1 LTVILHTLN
10 ASPSSSAFDDSLKVI
25 QSGDA
30 VVLMGDGVYAALAG
44 TKVWGELQARGAEL
58 YLLSSDALAAGV
70 TEPSGGGANFID
82 MDGFVSLTE
91 RFPRQ
96 QAWY

>member
-1 LTVILHTLN
+1 MILHTLN
-10 ASPSSSAFDDSLKVI
+10 ATPSSSAFDDCLKII

-30 VVLMGDGVYAALAG
+30 VVLMGDGVYAVLEGSKAYSM
-44 TKVWGELQARGAEL
+44 LQARGAEL
-58 YLLSSDALAAGV
+58 YLLEADARAAGV
-70 TEPSGGGANFID
+70 TFSSGVVSID
-82 MDGFVSLTE
+82 MEGLVILTE